1 LTDPERRDYLERRIS
16 AVGRA
21 VDAGVP
27 VKGHFVWTVMDN
39 FEWGWGYWKRFGL
52 VYVDY
57 PTLERVPKQSFYW
70 YRDFIAQQ
78 RSGREAE
85 AAAR

>member
-27 VKGHFVWTVMDN
+27 VKGYFVWTLMDN
-39 FEWGWGYWKRFGL
+39 FEWAWGYWKRFGL

-57 PTLERVPKQSFYW
+57 PTLERVPKESFYW